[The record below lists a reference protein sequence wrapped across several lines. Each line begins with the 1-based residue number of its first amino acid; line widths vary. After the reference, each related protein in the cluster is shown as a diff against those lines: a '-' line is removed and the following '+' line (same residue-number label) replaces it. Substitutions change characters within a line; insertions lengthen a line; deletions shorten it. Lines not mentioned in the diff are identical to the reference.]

1 MIRFNITSKTYLSN
15 LSFESSL
22 KPRNA
27 AVKDDEKTFL
37 LISSQTDTYIINVIS
52 KTLANV

>member
-15 LSFESSL
+15 LSFETSL